1 MSKQNKKLVRIT
13 TIPESLKTLLTGQCQ
28 FMNQYFH
35 VVGISSDGI
44 ELDRVSKNEGIRVI
58 PLNMTRKITP
68 AKDLVALLQLYRIL
82 KKEKPYI
89 VHTHTPKAGVLGM
102 IAAKMAGVPHRLHTI
117 AGLPLLETKG
127 LKRLLL
133 NQVEKLTYASATK
146 VYPNSKGLMDIVLKN
161 KYTSAS
167 KLKVLANGSSNG
179 IDTGYFNPEL
189 FTAKER
195 LILKQKLDISS
206 QDVVFT
212 FIGRI
217 VKDKGINELISAFKQ
232 LLESQPNVKL
242 LFVGDYEREQDP
254 IFPENEVFMRQSD
267 KIILV
272 GWQNDVR
279 PFLSISDCLVF
290 PSYREGFPNVVMQAG
305 AMGLYTIASDINGCN
320 EIIQDQ
326 INGSLIPVKDSQAL
340 YNAMKNWIVN
350 SQKIK
355 EQGAMYRKLIRE
367 SFEREYVWEALLKEY
382 KELDNQV

>member
-1 MSKQNKKLVRIT
+1 
-13 TIPESLKTLLTGQCQ
+13 
-28 FMNQYFH
+28 MNQYFH